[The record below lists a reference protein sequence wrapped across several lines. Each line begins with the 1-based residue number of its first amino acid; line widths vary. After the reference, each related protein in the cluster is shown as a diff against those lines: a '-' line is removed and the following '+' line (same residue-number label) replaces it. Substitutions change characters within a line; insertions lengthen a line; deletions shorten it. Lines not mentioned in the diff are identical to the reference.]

1 MFAMTQQELEAK
13 IRRLEDYQDIC
24 NLQGRYNHY
33 MLSGRF
39 DKILDMFAQKDQ
51 NLEIELADS
60 GVFYGIE
67 GVKKVFSILHEK
79 YGFPGSLGLHM
90 LMTPVIEVSKDG
102 KTARGMWHS
111 FGCNTIKEENRLSAM
126 WQAGKYDITFVK
138 EDGKW
143 KYRVFKWY
151 VIFRT
156 PFDEG
161 WVKRPIIS
169 GLHQEEGP
177 SVGALYEPYDPTKSG
192 GFLPLPPEPAE

>member
-1 MFAMTQQELEAK
+1 MTQQELEAK
-13 IRRLEDYQDIC
+13 IRRLKDYRDIC

-51 NLEIELADS
+51 NVEIELADS

-102 KTARGMWHS
+102 KTVRRKWHS
-111 FGCNTIKEENRLSAM
+111 FGCNTIKEGYRLSAM
-126 WQAGKYDITFVK
+126 WQAGKYANMFVK
-138 EDGKW
+138 QDRKVTM
-143 KYRVFKWY
+143 KK
-151 VIFRT
+151 
-156 PFDEG
+156 
-161 WVKRPIIS
+161 
-169 GLHQEEGP
+169 HQESRDFP
-177 SVGALYEPYDPTKSG
+177 RS
-192 GFLPLPPEPAE
+192 F